1 MFAEILT
8 YTIPAILVLIATYF
22 TMAKF
27 FNNESDKREFE
38 IKRANQKIAFPTRLR
53 AYERLIL
60 FLERT
65 SPENLIPRLLKADYS
80 VIEFQGLLIKSIREE
95 FEHNLSQQIYVSD
108 EAWLMIVNVKENLVK
123 LINVGASN
131 TSKTDRA
138 IELSKLI
145 LEMHGAAESTPTESA
160 LQHIKKEVKTL
171 I

>member
-1 MFAEILT
+1 MFGEILK
-8 YTIPAILVLIATYF
+8 YTIPAILVLVATYL
-22 TMAKF
+22 TIAKF
-27 FNNESDKREFE
+27 FSNEAHKREFE
-38 IKRANQKIAFPTRLR
+38 IKRANQKVAFPTRLR

-80 VIEFQGLLIKSIREE
+80 VMEFQALLIKNIRDE

-108 EAWLMIVNVKENLVK
+108 EAWSMIINVKENLVK

-131 TSKTDRA
+131 TANTGRA

-145 LEMHGAAESTPTESA
+145 LEMHSTAETPPTESA
-160 LQHIKKEVKTL
+160 IQHIKKEVKTL

>member
-1 MFAEILT
+1 MIEEIIK
-8 YTIPAILVLIATYF
+8 YTLPAVLVLIATY
-22 TMAKF
+22 MIIGKF
-27 FNNESDKREFE
+27 FNNELNKREHE
-38 IKRANQKIAFPTRLR
+38 IKRANQKVSFPTRLR
-53 AYERLIL
+53 SYERLIL

-80 VIEFQGLLIKSIREE
+80 VIEFQGLLIKSIRDE

-131 TSKTDRA
+131 VDKAGRA

-145 LEMHGAAESTPTESA
+145 LEMHSTAETSPTESA
-160 LQHIKKEVKTL
+160 ILHIKKEVQSL